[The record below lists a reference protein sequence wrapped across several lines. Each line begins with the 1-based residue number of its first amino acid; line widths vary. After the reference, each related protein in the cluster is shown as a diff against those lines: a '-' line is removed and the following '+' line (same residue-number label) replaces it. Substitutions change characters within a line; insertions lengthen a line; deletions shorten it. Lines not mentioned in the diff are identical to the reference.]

1 MLSGSIEVIQDVQ
14 VRKEKS
20 LHKQALTFSESRLG
34 INVLGE
40 GRALAQTL
48 CMHLEG

>member
-1 MLSGSIEVIQDVQ
+1 MLSGSIEIIQDVQ
-14 VRKEKS
+14 VRKEKNP
-20 LHKQALTFSESRLG
+20 HKQALMFSESCLG

-40 GRALAQTL
+40 GRALVQTS